1 MYNIYI
7 EEKKKRDLENKK
19 KEELKIMK
27 YREKFQ
33 SKKIYNFIFIIIK

>member
-19 KEELKIMK
+19 KEELKILK
-27 YREKFQ
+27 YKEKFQ
-33 SKKIYNFIFIIIK
+33 SKKNRINIIK